1 VISFLDWKMMAWIF
15 WIQCLCMTQLNVSQ
29 PSRLAS
35 ILTLGVAAPDLHAGV
50 LMAMKFYIEG

>member
-1 VISFLDWKMMAWIF
+1 MLVYDPAQRISAKQA
-15 WIQCLCMTQLNVSQ
+15 C
-29 PSRLAS
+29 S